1 VYNSITDFALFVD
14 DMIKVV
20 DKAHKEALSADPNQT
35 VQAFIDLCMRHEDNF
50 YKFVHEVHIHD
61 NGLFDKLMGWLEG
74 ILQFLRNGPGKS
86 LDMNYLF
93 QNAVRNGLVNE
104 TTAKQEMDSLIE
116 WHTARKRW
124 HEKKTRQKMA
134 SSDAGYTNIGADM
147 FKSSDFGIDQ
157 EDIDDLNYGDYD
169 ISEEEADD
177 NADILS
183 VERKRK
189 AKRESL
195 RRHAGEPEKPDIKEI
210 LKLKDGFLVML
221 REVLA

>member
-1 VYNSITDFALFVD
+1 MNSEYRYYINCCVT
-14 DMIKVV
+14 
-20 DKAHKEALSADPNQT
+20 ALSADPNQT

-134 SSDAGYTNIGADM
+134 SSDAGYTKIGADM

-157 EDIDDLNYGDYD
+157 VSAVIDK
-169 ISEEEADD
+169 
-177 NADILS
+177 LS
-183 VERKRK
+183 W
-189 AKRESL
+189 SFPNL
-195 RRHAGEPEKPDIKEI
+195 
-210 LKLKDGFLVML
+210 LV
-221 REVLA
+221 RNI